1 MTRTDTAVHVAGT
14 GVTFMQFPGK
24 FGSPRFDPVMA
35 TTIPGAR
42 GPAAIEAAFFTEAA
56 VNVGVCACA
65 ESTKT
70 AKEIVMPI
78 VVRTVY
84 PISDEFIQKY
94 TLSVANLGAP

>member
-1 MTRTDTAVHVAGT
+1 
-14 GVTFMQFPGK
+14 
-24 FGSPRFDPVMA
+24 MA
-35 TTIPGAR
+35 TTIPGAM
-42 GPAAIEAAFFTEAA
+42 GPETIEAAFFTEAA

-65 ESTKT
+65 QSAKT

-94 TLSVANLGAP
+94 TLSVANLGAPQEYD